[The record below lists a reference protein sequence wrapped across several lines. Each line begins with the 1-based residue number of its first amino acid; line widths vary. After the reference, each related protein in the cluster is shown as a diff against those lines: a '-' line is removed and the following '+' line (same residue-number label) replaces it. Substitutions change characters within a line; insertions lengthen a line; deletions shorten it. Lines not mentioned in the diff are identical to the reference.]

1 MNAHITGADLKQ
13 AGGKTITLGGRDY
26 EIALDM
32 NAICDL
38 EERYGDFE
46 KAMDAIVR
54 KDKSGKEHVSMKDM
68 RFILCTML
76 RHTDEEMTERHAGQL
91 ITTDNMQEVMDALGQ
106 AMGNAKG
113 QQSESSEEEAKK
125 EESPRE

>member
-13 AGGKTITLGGRDY
+13 ASGKIITLGGKDY

-38 EERYGDFE
+38 EERYGEFE
-46 KAMDAIVR
+46 KAMKAIVK
-54 KDKSGKEHVSMKDM
+54 KDKDGKEHVSMKDM
-68 RFILCTML
+68 RFVLCTML
-76 RHTDEEMTERHAGQL
+76 RHTDENMTERRAGQL

-113 QQSESSEEEAKK
+113 APAEENEAKK

>member
-1 MNAHITGADLKQ
+1 MDAHITGADLKQ
-13 AGGKTITLGGRDY
+13 AGGKSITLGGKDY

-46 KAMDAIVR
+46 KAMGAIVK
-54 KDKSGKEHVSMKDM
+54 KDNDGKEHVSMKDM
-68 RFILCTML
+68 RFVLCTML
-76 RHTDEEMTERHAGQL
+76 RHTDEGMTERRAGQL

-113 QQSESSEEEAKK
+113 APDEENEAKK